1 MRSHRST
8 GVFPAY
14 IKKIRYNFLLAE
26 ETRNRTPLNGMLRS
40 DDKVTNSFRKIT
52 KEVYKCFWKIRD
64 QKRFCTVSSAYLTDN
79 KSKQVIAPHFFFI
92 SKLLLS
98 LFQ

>member
-52 KEVYKCFWKIRD
+52 KEANKCLGKKTNDDCIIKAYVYKKAGFNK
-64 QKRFCTVSSAYLTDN
+64 FFVSYI
-79 KSKQVIAPHFFFI
+79 K
-92 SKLLLS
+92 
-98 LFQ
+98 